1 MIECKNRS
9 SCMYVPVRVRE
20 ISSYF
25 RKKTWIVNHSLL
37 RQFAL
42 DIDMLLR
49 NAYESISLAIE
60 VKSKINN
67 LPGGSW
73 IFYFGRRWEKI
84 RHLINIELSFVQFS
98 FCQNKYY
105 LC

>member
-1 MIECKNRS
+1 MIECKKRS

-20 ISSYF
+20 TSSNF

-49 NAYESISLAIE
+49 NAYESISLAIG
-60 VKSKINN
+60 VKSKIDHFT
-67 LPGGSW
+67 GESW
-73 IFYFGRRWEKI
+73 IFFYFGRR
-84 RHLINIELSFVQFS
+84 
-98 FCQNKYY
+98 
-105 LC
+105 